1 MTKHNKQKKRSYQ
14 YSHALA
20 DLPLTY
26 QKALKSAIMDM
37 VVSANSELQTHR
49 QISPYSAVIV
59 ASRSLQTSSSST
71 KPAARVFAAVRAVN
85 SFINLS
91 RTGKPGV
98 ERLSNT
104 DLLPVAH
111 PLSTRSHEMTEASL
125 RAARAQWLAADPRI
139 DDSLRNLVAAA
150 YSQAPG
156 SVEHRH
162 AFTRISVL
170 PAGAV
175 PRDIRIDADL
185 QLTPIIAVL
194 GLDGNS
200 DAARSLRA
208 KLQRR
213 DRKGRFAEMGG
224 GWSFKLR
231 LPDGL
236 FKTVSGRVVGASGTD
251 AIEIEVTGS
260 KDLDD
265 GIYTMPSA
273 KGESVKAVLPT
284 KAVEELPDRDDAM
297 DDVYVDSASLTR
309 KDAPSGWKQIGKTQ
323 QKGRTLYSEYTSDD
337 GYTVKREA
345 RQSATGTGVEY
356 GYSVRRMEA
365 KDTDPFAR
373 DKKVM
378 RSWSDVQ
385 KAVLADQDDYKR
397 DLEALSPP
405 AGEPQFTV
413 KNSIPKGDGVSI
425 QFGLAEFE
433 DDENFPDMVKRA
445 NDLGGFVEVGPPDFT
460 MGGDGTI
467 TVTFDKPRL
476 TKEDAKK
483 FLGGRGA
490 DGAFYARFDDES
502 EGSEYQELF
511 DELTKGT
518 PGEPPAGAPDEPP
531 AGGPSFTSPEA
542 ARDILEEGALTAE
555 GILTDID
562 DADLDD
568 LDDDDAKILEKV
580 NKLSDS
586 AQEALDNIDPVG
598 SQLNDI
604 YFDQARADLGELAEL
619 LSNATNPDMQD
630 AGFVL
635 KEAVD
640 KYLSLPTIDFS
651 GRRAELE
658 VAVEPSALDGVVQEV
673 NALLDSYDSGA
684 VDASGIL
691 DLLGEAIDDVPN
703 NDQIYNSLKKQVEN
717 VELRG
722 FSIEKAKS
730 NAEKSIRK
738 LASEEGAVPYLTVE
752 KTPSAPETNDPVDE
766 SLFDDTFITSDDS
779 YKLNVFD
786 QYSPR
791 GRVDQD
797 SVDYTD
803 DPQILANSF
812 TAENLQKA
820 LRQALVPSSD
830 GDIAVGLGYLPF
842 DGGDEAVPA
851 EALYEALDF
860 AGIDSDIVVAGIYD
874 SALPEGSETNVER
887 ITMLRDDFDKIGGEE
902 FNPADI
908 NTARDWEIK
917 QAIKRNGELAT
928 PQRAALA
935 VEQMTD
941 AAKNEEKNPSIKE
954 VADDLINR
962 QNDPN
967 LNEYSAENLG
977 NVLDSYMPWSFSD
990 SADEREAFRGFWGML
1005 MSIDGGSTNDMD
1017 DKRPVQSTSGFRRA
1031 VYESV
1036 KRQSG
1041 GDEEVALA
1049 EYDRLISEYGGYP
1062 EWTRGK
1068 EAISDGDADIFS
1080 DPSSAGAFFR
1090 LIAASAKKNDVRLQR
1105 YIDVRK
1111 DDPALQQYLTPGVV
1125 LPIDARSFTTRNEA
1139 AEDIVSLLKYPP
1151 NSETTHIVF
1160 EIQPNEGT
1168 SISFASVSWFSGEA
1182 EHIAWGNYE
1191 VDSTRRVEMGGRTD
1205 LTVVSLRQ
1213 VSASGAD
1220 ADGGAADS
1228 DIFGPGDDAAVETPA
1243 KPNVAN
1249 WDKVGPQLGS
1259 NLGGTYEDPD
1269 GDIYYVKESKSL
1281 KHAENEA
1288 LASAF
1293 YKELGVNAVDVRV
1306 GEADGAPR
1314 TVSPIVSTTGETLA
1328 DRLNDREFIDKIG
1341 EDFAIDAWLG
1351 NYDVAGLVY
1360 DNIVVDNDGN
1370 PLRVDPGGALLF
1382 RARGAEKGDM
1392 FGDSVGEIDTLVDP
1406 DINPSASRVFGGM
1419 TEEQRKASAQ
1429 KLLDITPQRI
1439 DQIVDSIVTDPG
1451 MAEGLKDRLKKRR
1464 ADVLNR
1470 FDIEDSVLNMPEVAQ
1485 RPTAPVDKSPES
1497 IEAFK
1502 DELARFTMDKAIA
1515 KGWNCEGGLTSA
1527 ATNPCDLPSVNE
1539 LIAEATPTAAEL
1551 AEPKPRQLPSDEE
1564 VNNAFDSIFDDI
1576 ETYLGSDWGLDGTDK
1591 SKYKKTRTKIEDIR
1605 ERYDAGEITREEA
1618 AAELAALRDEISAS
1632 GGEPIAKEATAEAID
1647 HIIKNL
1653 DGTIYDP
1660 VVVIDKDLPPPGSG
1674 LGLSKDKVTVIKPGM
1689 TVKSKDGMTY
1699 VVNRYDPANWNYVY
1713 VKPTDGSKEKIKS
1726 TKTLEI
1732 IGGEEG
1738 GGGGTP
1744 AAPEPGGPELP
1755 KAEAPKGAP
1764 KAPETPSAVEKPEVP
1779 FPDDMPLA
1787 PRAPEPPK
1795 SAKDKQQGV
1804 VGPGAAPVIIED
1816 ALPYTESGIAGTP
1829 SLADAFAYAA
1839 SDAPNAAIVGS
1850 YAAIDSTDIED
1861 MSVRVTRLQPF
1872 DKPEPITRMKFK
1884 LTAWAGEKLFRD
1896 IKDLKRNEYTTIQGV
1911 SLEHI
1916 SRKNTVVPELTT
1928 DMKVY
1933 DNWRHG
1939 TTYEAELPNGV
1950 KIKFFRGASGSY
1962 TDHVFSRSVEDYDE
1976 VVNALNNYVIVD
1988 VPDGVD
1994 LDDVGS
2000 ALNIAGVVDPRP
2012 SVEQDFR
2019 ILIENRLM
2027 SVLGGKTNASRN
2039 EARPEVRQEILSE
2052 VKTKYG
2058 IGVEDVYVGIGAN
2071 GRIEMKIS
2079 KEKAAALAKEA
2090 KIEIAEH
2097 NLTVSAGY
2105 HPDPEL
2111 AATKI
2116 ADIIAGPN
2124 RALMSTLAR
2133 WTEGVS
2139 SSGQSSE
2146 TDMATGGADY
2156 VFFSPKDM
2164 TVTSSIGYGVSDASD
2179 ATVTFDAVD
2188 LFTRLDFYAN
2198 YVDTYGARSEQNDNL
2213 KNAAPG
2219 GYELMFKDR
2228 VSTDILKDI
2237 VVHTRVVPF
2246 LIKELNNRGITEIN
2260 GRPVEEVVTVGGQG
2274 VVMEK
2279 DSAIK
2284 KFQTKLDENLKT
2296 RFGEDFSGAKKYKDW
2311 LNEDPSGRAK
2321 EYAPPVDENAVIVAV
2336 KDLND
2341 KRQERVIVR
2350 LTNGAYLSYTR
2361 YTGAIGAPFTYE
2373 YQEIENDFPGWSYI
2387 ASDEQSKGS
2396 N

>member
-1 MTKHNKQKKRSYQ
+1 M
-14 YSHALA
+14 
-20 DLPLTY
+20 
-26 QKALKSAIMDM
+26 
-37 VVSANSELQTHR
+37 
-49 QISPYSAVIV
+49 
-59 ASRSLQTSSSST
+59 
-71 KPAARVFAAVRAVN
+71 
-85 SFINLS
+85 
-91 RTGKPGV
+91 
-98 ERLSNT
+98 
-104 DLLPVAH
+104 
-111 PLSTRSHEMTEASL
+111 
-125 RAARAQWLAADPRI
+125 
-139 DDSLRNLVAAA
+139 
-150 YSQAPG
+150 
-156 SVEHRH
+156 
-162 AFTRISVL
+162 
-170 PAGAV
+170 
-175 PRDIRIDADL
+175 
-185 QLTPIIAVL
+185 
-194 GLDGNS
+194 
-200 DAARSLRA
+200 
-208 KLQRR
+208 
-213 DRKGRFAEMGG
+213 
-224 GWSFKLR
+224 
-231 LPDGL
+231 
-236 FKTVSGRVVGASGTD
+236 
-251 AIEIEVTGS
+251 
-260 KDLDD
+260 
-265 GIYTMPSA
+265 
-273 KGESVKAVLPT
+273 
-284 KAVEELPDRDDAM
+284 
-297 DDVYVDSASLTR
+297 
-309 KDAPSGWKQIGKTQ
+309 
-323 QKGRTLYSEYTSDD
+323 
-337 GYTVKREA
+337 
-345 RQSATGTGVEY
+345 
-356 GYSVRRMEA
+356 
-365 KDTDPFAR
+365 
-373 DKKVM
+373 
-378 RSWSDVQ
+378 
-385 KAVLADQDDYKR
+385 
-397 DLEALSPP
+397 
-405 AGEPQFTV
+405 
-413 KNSIPKGDGVSI
+413 
-425 QFGLAEFE
+425 
-433 DDENFPDMVKRA
+433 
-445 NDLGGFVEVGPPDFT
+445 
-460 MGGDGTI
+460 
-467 TVTFDKPRL
+467 
-476 TKEDAKK
+476 
-483 FLGGRGA
+483 
-490 DGAFYARFDDES
+490 
-502 EGSEYQELF
+502 
-511 DELTKGT
+511 
-518 PGEPPAGAPDEPP
+518 
-531 AGGPSFTSPEA
+531 
-542 ARDILEEGALTAE
+542 
-555 GILTDID
+555 
-562 DADLDD
+562 
-568 LDDDDAKILEKV
+568 
-580 NKLSDS
+580 
-586 AQEALDNIDPVG
+586 G
-598 SQLNDI
+598 SQLNDV

-684 VDASGIL
+684 VDASDVL

-830 GDIAVGLGYLPF
+830 GDVAIGLGYLPF

-887 ITMLRDDFDKIGGEE
+887 ITTLRDDLDKIGGED

-928 PQRAALA
+928 PQRAAPA
-935 VEQMTD
+935 VAQMTD

-967 LNEYSAENLG
+967 LNEYSVENLG

-1062 EWTRGK
+1062 EWTAGK

-1111 DDPALQQYLTPGVV
+1111 DDPTLQQYLTPGVV
-1125 LPIDARSFTTRNEA
+1125 LPIDARSFTTRDEA

-1151 NSETTHIVF
+1151 NNETTHIVF

-1213 VSASGAD
+1213 VAASGAD

-1228 DIFGPGDDAAVETPA
+1228 DIFGPGDDAAVDTPA

-1341 EDFAIDAWLG
+1341 EDFAVDAWLG

-1419 TEEQRKASAQ
+1419 TEEQREASAQ
-1429 KLLDITPQRI
+1429 KLLNITPERI
-1439 DQIVDSIVTDPG
+1439 DQIIDSIVTDPG

-1470 FDIEDSVLNMPEVAQ
+1470 FGIEDSVLNMPEVAQ

-1502 DELARFTMDKAIA
+1502 DELARFAMDKAIA

-1539 LIAEATPTAAEL
+1539 LISEATPTAAEL
-1551 AEPKPRQLPSDEE
+1551 AEPKARQLPSDEE
-1564 VNNAFDSIFDDI
+1564 VNNAFDTIFDDI
-1576 ETYLGSDWGLDGTDK
+1576 ETYLGSDWGLEGTDK

-1605 ERYDAGEITREEA
+1605 ERYDAGEITREET

-1689 TVKSKDGMTY
+1689 TVKSKDGVTY

-1795 SAKDKQQGV
+1795 SKKDKQQGV

-1861 MSVRVTRLQPF
+1861 MSVRVTRLQLF
-1872 DKPEPITRMKFK
+1872 EKPEQITRMKFK
-1884 LTAWAGEKLFRD
+1884 LTAWAGEKLFKD
-1896 IKDLKRNEYTTIQGV
+1896 IEDLKRNEYTTTQGV
-1911 SLEHI
+1911 ALEHI
-1916 SRKNTVVPELTT
+1916 SRKDTVVPAIKT

-1933 DNWRHG
+1933 NNWRHG
-1939 TTYEAELPNGV
+1939 TTHEAALPNGV
-1950 KIKFFRGASGSY
+1950 KIQFLRGASGSY

-1988 VPDGVD
+1988 IPDGVD
-1994 LDDVGS
+1994 LNEVRS
-2000 ALNIAGVVDPRP
+2000 ALNVAGVVDPRP

-2019 ILIENRLM
+2019 ILIENRLI

-2071 GRIEMKIS
+2071 GRIEMKVS

-2097 NLTVSAGY
+2097 NLTVSAGFR
-2105 HPDPEL
+2105 PDPEL

-2116 ADIIAGPN
+2116 ADIIVGPN

-2198 YVDTYGARSEQNDNL
+2198 YVDTYGARSEENDNL

-2228 VSTDILKDI
+2228 VSTDMLKDI

-2246 LIKELNNRGITEIN
+2246 LIEELKKRGITEIN
-2260 GRPVEEVVTVGGQG
+2260 GRSVDEVVTVGGQG

-2279 DSAIK
+2279 EGAVK

-2321 EYAPPVDENAVIVAV
+2321 EYAPPVDENAVIAAV
-2336 KDLND
+2336 KDLNNE
-2341 KRQERVIVR
+2341 KQERVIVR

-2373 YQEIENDFPGWSYI
+2373 YQEIENDFPGWSYL

>member
-1 MTKHNKQKKRSYQ
+1 VTKHNKQKKRSYQ
-14 YSHALA
+14 YSHAFA

-26 QKALKSAIMDM
+26 QKALKGAIMDM
-37 VVSANSELQTHR
+37 VVSANSELQAHR
-49 QISPYSAVIV
+49 QISPYSAVIA
-59 ASRSLQTSSSST
+59 ASRSLQTSSSSA
-71 KPAARVFAAVRAVN
+71 KPAARVFAAIRAVN

-111 PLSTRSHEMTEASL
+111 PLSTRSHTMNEASL

-139 DDSLRNLVAAA
+139 DDNLRNLVAAA

-170 PAGAV
+170 PVGAI

-194 GLDGNS
+194 GLGGNS

-265 GIYTMPSA
+265 GVYTMPSA

-297 DDVYVDSASLTR
+297 DDVYVDSATLTR
-309 KDAPSGWKQIGKTQ
+309 KDAPSGWKQLGKTQ
-323 QKGRTLYSEYTSDD
+323 QKGRTFYSEYTSDD

-345 RQSATGTGVEY
+345 RPNSAGTGVDY

-365 KDTDPFAR
+365 TDTDPFAK

-378 RSWSDVQ
+378 RSWSEVQ

-397 DLEALSPP
+397 DLEALESGSKTSEAPTGAP
-405 AGEPQFTV
+405 GEPPTGA
-413 KNSIPKGDGVSI
+413 PG
-425 QFGLAEFE
+425 E
-433 DDENFPDMVKRA
+433 
-445 NDLGGFVEVGPPDFT
+445 PPT
-460 MGGDGTI
+460 
-467 TVTFDKPRL
+467 
-476 TKEDAKK
+476 
-483 FLGGRGA
+483 GA
-490 DGAFYARFDDES
+490 
-502 EGSEYQELF
+502 
-511 DELTKGT
+511 
-518 PGEPPAGAPDEPP
+518 PGEPPAGGPGEPP
-531 AGGPSFTSPEA
+531 FTSPEA
-542 ARDILEEGALTAE
+542 ARDILDEGALTAE

-568 LDDDDAKILEKV
+568 LDDDDANILEKI

-586 AQEALDNIDPVG
+586 ARDALDNIDPEG

-604 YFDQARADLGELAEL
+604 YFDQARADLGEMAEL
-619 LSNATNPDMQD
+619 LSNATNADMQD

-640 KYLSLPTIDFS
+640 EYLSLPTIDFS
-651 GRRAELE
+651 GRRAELK
-658 VAVEPSALDGVVQEV
+658 VAAEPSALDGVVSEV
-673 NALLDSYDSGA
+673 KALFDSYNSGA
-684 VDASGIL
+684 VDASEVL
-691 DLLGEAIDDVPN
+691 DLLGVAIDDVPN
-703 NDQIYNSLKKQVEN
+703 NDQIYNNLKKQIEN
-717 VELRG
+717 VEDRG

-738 LASEEGAVPYLTVE
+738 LASEEGAVPYLTAE
-752 KTPSAPETNDPVDE
+752 KALSTPETNDPVDQ
-766 SLFDDTFITSDDS
+766 SLFDETFITSDDS
-779 YKLNVFD
+779 YKLNVFE
-786 QYSPR
+786 QYNPR

-797 SVDYTD
+797 STDYTD

-830 GDIAVGLGYLPF
+830 GDVAIGLGYLPF

-851 EALYEALDF
+851 EALYESLDF

-887 ITMLRDDFDKIGGEE
+887 ITMQRDDLDKIGGED

-935 VEQMTD
+935 VAQMTD

-1062 EWTRGK
+1062 EWTTGK

-1080 DPSSAGAFFR
+1080 DQSSAGAFFR
-1090 LIAASAKKNDVRLQR
+1090 LMAASAEKNDVRLHR

-1125 LPIDARSFTTRNEA
+1125 LPIDARSFTTRDEA
-1139 AEDIVSLLKYPP
+1139 AEDIVSLLKYPAKL
-1151 NSETTHIVF
+1151 SETTHIVF

-1220 ADGGAADS
+1220 ADSGAADS
-1228 DIFGPGDDAAVETPA
+1228 DIFGPGDDAAVDTPA

-1288 LASAF
+1288 LASVF

-1328 DRLNDREFIDKIG
+1328 DRLNDGEFIDKIR

-1392 FGDSVGEIDTLVDP
+1392 FGDSVGEIDTLTDP

-1485 RPTAPVDKSPES
+1485 RPTAPTDKSPEA

-1502 DELARFTMDKAIA
+1502 DELARFAMDKAIA

-1539 LIAEATPTAAEL
+1539 LIAEATPTDAEL
-1551 AEPKPRQLPSDEE
+1551 AEPKVRQLPSDEE
-1564 VNNAFDSIFDDI
+1564 VSNAFDVIFDDI
-1576 ETYLGSDWGLDGTDK
+1576 ETYLGSDWGLDGNDK

-1618 AAELAALRDEISAS
+1618 AAELGALRDEISAS
-1632 GGEPIAKEATAEAID
+1632 GGEPIAKEATAEGID
-1647 HIIKNL
+1647 QIIKNL

-1674 LGLSKDKVTVIKPGM
+1674 LGLSKDKVTLVKPGM
-1689 TVKSKDGMTY
+1689 TVKSKDGVTY
-1699 VVNRYDPANWNYVY
+1699 VVHRYDPSNWNYVY

-1732 IGGEEG
+1732 VGGE

-1744 AAPEPGGPELP
+1744 TAPEPSGPELP

-1764 KAPETPSAVEKPEVP
+1764 KAPEVP

-1795 SAKDKQQGV
+1795 SKKDKQQGV
-1804 VGPGAAPVIIED
+1804 VGPGVEPVIIEE
-1816 ALPYTESGIAGTP
+1816 ALPYTSSGIPGTP
-1829 SLADAFAYAA
+1829 SLADAFAFVA
-1839 SDAPNAAIVGS
+1839 SDEPNAAIIGS

-1861 MSVRVTRLQPF
+1861 MSVRVTRLRSLETSEQ
-1872 DKPEPITRMKFK
+1872 ITRMRYK
-1884 LTAWAGEKLFRD
+1884 LTAWAGEQLYKD
-1896 IKDLKRNEYTTIQGV
+1896 VQDLKRNEYTITNGV
-1911 SLEHI
+1911 ALKEI
-1916 SRKNTVVPELTT
+1916 SRKDAAVPALKPDTN
-1928 DMKVY
+1928 VY
-1933 DNWRHG
+1933 NNWRHG
-1939 TTYEAELPNGV
+1939 TTYEATLPNGV
-1950 KIKFFRGASGSY
+1950 KIQFFRGAQGSY

-1976 VVNALNNYVIVD
+1976 VVNALNNYVIID
-1988 VPDGVD
+1988 VPDGVSPD
-1994 LDDVGS
+1994 SVRS
-2000 ALNIAGVVDPRP
+2000 AFNIAGVVDPRP

-2019 ILIENRLM
+2019 VLIENRLM

-2058 IGVEDVYVGIGAN
+2058 IGVEDVYVGVGAN
-2071 GRIEMKIS
+2071 GRIEMRVS

-2105 HPDPEL
+2105 RPDPEL
-2111 AATKI
+2111 AAKKI
-2116 ADIIAGPN
+2116 ADIIVGPN

-2133 WTEGVS
+2133 WTEGVGG
-2139 SSGQSSE
+2139 SGQSSE

-2198 YVDTYGARSEQNDNL
+2198 YVDTYGARSEENDNL

-2228 VSTDILKDI
+2228 VSTDMLKDI

-2246 LIKELNNRGITEIN
+2246 LIEELKNRGITEIN
-2260 GRPVEEVVTVGGQG
+2260 GRSVDEVVTVGGQG

-2279 DSAIK
+2279 EGAVK

-2296 RFGEDFSGAKKYKDW
+2296 RFGEDFGGAKKYKDW

-2321 EYAPPVDENAVIVAV
+2321 EYAPPVDENAVIAAV
-2336 KDLND
+2336 KDLNNE
-2341 KRQERVIVR
+2341 KQERVIVR

-2373 YQEIENDFPGWSYI
+2373 YQEIENDFPGWTYLT
-2387 ASDEQSKGS
+2387 SDEQSKGS